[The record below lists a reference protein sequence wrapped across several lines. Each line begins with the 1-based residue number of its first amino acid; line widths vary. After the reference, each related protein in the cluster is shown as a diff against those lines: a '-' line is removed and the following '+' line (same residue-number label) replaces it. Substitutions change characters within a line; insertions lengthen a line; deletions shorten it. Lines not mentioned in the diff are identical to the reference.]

1 MTHEENSFRT
11 KQALSTAFKEL
22 LKRKSFSKITVSELI
37 RECNLN
43 RKTFYYHFEDIYA
56 LLKWTLEQ
64 ETFEVV
70 KQFDFSSDCQDAFLY
85 VIGYIEQNSFF
96 LNCIYDSLGRDQL
109 KQFLYQDLI
118 GIMDSVVR
126 NSEQETGARLPDNLH
141 SFLTEFYTEGI
152 AGMLI
157 NTFQENHSMNRD
169 ELIDCFSLI
178 VRSSI
183 PATVRQA
190 LIPHSSLPALPP
202 DRPQCR
208 HQ

>member
-11 KQALSTAFKEL
+11 KQALSIAFKEL
-22 LKRKSFSKITVSELI
+22 LKRKPFSKITVSELV
-37 RECNLN
+37 RECNVN

-70 KQFDFSSDCQDAFLY
+70 KQFDLSTDCQDAFLY
-85 VIGYIEQNSFF
+85 VIGYLEQNSFF
-96 LNCIYDSLGRDQL
+96 LNCIYDSLGRDQM
-109 KQFLYQDLI
+109 KRFLYQDLV
-118 GIMDSVVR
+118 GIIDSVVKG
-126 NSEQETGARLPDNLH
+126 SEQELGAPLPAGRH

-157 NTFQENHSMNRD
+157 NTFQENHTMNRE

-178 VRSSI
+178 VRTSI
-183 PATVRQA
+183 PATIKQA
-190 LIPHSSLPALPP
+190 TENR
-202 DRPQCR
+202 DNT
-208 HQ
+208 

>member
-1 MTHEENSFRT
+1 MTHEENSFQT
-11 KQALSTAFKEL
+11 KKALSVVFKEL
-22 LKRKSFSKITVSELI
+22 LKHKSFSKITVSELV

-70 KQFDFSSDCQDAFLY
+70 RQFDLTTDCQDAFLY

-96 LNCIYDSLGRDQL
+96 LNCIYDSLRRDQM
-109 KQFLYQDLI
+109 KRFLYQDLV
-118 GIMDSVVR
+118 GIIDSVVQ
-126 NSEQETGARLPDNLH
+126 NAEQKQSAPLPGNLH
-141 SFLTEFYTEGI
+141 RFLTEFYTEGI

-157 NTFQENHSMNRD
+157 NTFQENHALRRED
-169 ELIDCFSLI
+169 LIEYFSLI
-178 VRSSI
+178 VRTSI

-190 LIPHSSLPALPP
+190 RLKAN
-202 DRPQCR
+202 
-208 HQ
+208 

>member
-37 RECNLN
+37 RECNVN

-70 KQFDFSSDCQDAFLY
+70 KQFDFTTNCQDAFLY
-85 VIGYIEQNSFF
+85 VMEYIEQNSFF
-96 LNCIYDSLGRDQL
+96 LNCIYDSLGRDQM
-109 KQFLYQDLI
+109 KRFLYQDLV
-118 GIMDSVVR
+118 GIIDSVVR
-126 NSEQETGARLPDNLH
+126 TSEQEAGAQLPDNLH
-141 SFLTEFYTEGI
+141 GFLTEFYTEGI

-157 NTFQENHSMNRD
+157 NTFQENHAMHRD
-169 ELIDCFSLI
+169 ELINCFSLI

-190 LIPHSSLPALPP
+190 LIPHSSLPA
-202 DRPQCR
+202 
-208 HQ
+208 

>member
-22 LKRKSFSKITVSELI
+22 LKKKSFSKITVSELI
-37 RECNLN
+37 RECNVN

-96 LNCIYDSLGRDQL
+96 LNCIYDSLGRDQM
-109 KQFLYQDLI
+109 KRFLYQDLV
-118 GIMDSVVR
+118 GIIDSVVC
-126 NSEQETGARLPDNLH
+126 NSEQEAGGKLPDTLH
-141 SFLTEFYTEGI
+141 GFLTDCYTEGI

-157 NTFQENHSMNRD
+157 NTFQENHDMNRE
-169 ELIDCFSLI
+169 ELINCFSLI

-190 LIPHSSLPALPP
+190 VLPTLPVP
-202 DRPQCR
+202 GNTQ
-208 HQ
+208 

>member
-1 MTHEENSFRT
+1 MTHEENSFQT
-11 KQALSTAFKEL
+11 KKELSVVFKEL
-22 LKRKSFSKITVSELI
+22 LKHKSFSKITVSELV

-70 KQFDFSSDCQDAFLY
+70 RQFDLTTDCQDAFLY

-96 LNCIYDSLGRDQL
+96 LNCIYDSLGRDQM
-109 KQFLYQDLI
+109 KRFLYQDLV
-118 GIMDSVVR
+118 GIIDSVVQ
-126 NSEQETGARLPDNLH
+126 NAEQEQSAPLPGNLH
-141 SFLTEFYTEGI
+141 RFLTEFYTEGI

-157 NTFQENHSMNRD
+157 NTFQENRVLRRED
-169 ELIDCFSLI
+169 LIEYFSLI
-178 VRSSI
+178 VRTSI

-190 LIPHSSLPALPP
+190 RQKAEGDS
-202 DRPQCR
+202 
-208 HQ
+208 

>member
-11 KQALSTAFKEL
+11 KQTLSTAFKEL
-22 LKRKSFSKITVSELI
+22 LKRKPFSKITVSELI
-37 RECNLN
+37 RECNVN

-70 KQFDFSSDCQDAFLY
+70 KQFDFAADCQDAFLY
-85 VIGYIEQNSFF
+85 
-96 LNCIYDSLGRDQL
+96 
-109 KQFLYQDLI
+109 QDLV
-118 GIMDSVVR
+118 GIIDSVVR
-126 NSEQETGARLPDNLH
+126 NAEKDADVSLPDNQRT
-141 SFLTEFYTEGI
+141 FLTEFYTEGI

-157 NTFQENHSMNRD
+157 NTFQENHALNRA
-169 ELIDCFSLI
+169 ELIEYFSLI

-190 LIPHSSLPALPP
+190 LIPHSS
-202 DRPQCR
+202 
-208 HQ
+208 